1 MNIPPN
7 LFYTESHEWI
17 LVENNNATIGITD
30 FAQGELGDIVYLP
43 EEGSDAVKGS
53 AFGTIEAVKT
63 VSDLYVPL
71 SGRVIEINQSLDDEP
86 ELVNL
91 DPYGEGWIFK
101 IELSG
106 EAQTKNLL
114 SADEYSDIVRRG
126 IRYPDGV
133 MSGVY
138 SHLESVRREKGAGY
152 LVLIDPD
159 SKNDGK
165 IKSLVESVNKSGADA
180 VLVGGSL
187 IMDSGFGERAK
198 KIKSLS
204 DVPVILFPGSVSQL
218 GPYFDAVLFM
228 SIISGRNPT
237 YLIGEQVIGAP
248 IVKDLGLEAIPT
260 GYMLFDGGSH
270 STVEFMSNSR
280 PLSMNRPEI
289 AVLTEDN
296 RIYDMFLTEI
306 KNIE

>member
-1 MNIPPN
+1 
-7 LFYTESHEWI
+7 
-17 LVENNNATIGITD
+17 
-30 FAQGELGDIVYLP
+30 
-43 EEGSDAVKGS
+43 
-53 AFGTIEAVKT
+53 
-63 VSDLYVPL
+63 
-71 SGRVIEINQSLDDEP
+71 
-86 ELVNL
+86 
-91 DPYGEGWIFK
+91 
-101 IELSG
+101 
-106 EAQTKNLL
+106 
-114 SADEYSDIVRRG
+114 
-126 IRYPDGV
+126 

-289 AVLTEDN
+289 AVAHGLAGQ
-296 RIYDMFLTEI
+296 YLGMKFLYLEAGSGASFPISDETVVAVSENCDI
-306 KNIE
+306 PIIVGGGITDPKTAASKVKAGASFVVTGTVAESDDSSVILSDFADAIHGV